1 MNNIWEAAIK
11 AYKAAWWKTRA
22 NKEGQLEYMFVDG
35 VRYAQYWF
43 PVSEELP
50 DTSDCGVSDNVLLKL
65 SVYNKK
71 HKNTYECCIE
81 AYYDSDIEHWHPM
94 LVIDDKNLVL
104 TPIAWRPIDRKIT
117 F

>member
-1 MNNIWEAAIK
+1 MSKIWESAVK
-11 AYKAAWWKTRA
+11 AYKSGWWKTRA

-35 VRYAQYWF
+35 VRYAQHWF
-43 PVSEELP
+43 PVDEQLP
-50 DTSDCGVSDNVLLKL
+50 DTSNCGVSDNVLLKL

-71 HKNTYECCIE
+71 HKNIYECCIE

-94 LVIDDKNLVL
+94 LVVNDKNLVL
-104 TPIAWRPIDRKIT
+104 TPIAWRPIEKEIT